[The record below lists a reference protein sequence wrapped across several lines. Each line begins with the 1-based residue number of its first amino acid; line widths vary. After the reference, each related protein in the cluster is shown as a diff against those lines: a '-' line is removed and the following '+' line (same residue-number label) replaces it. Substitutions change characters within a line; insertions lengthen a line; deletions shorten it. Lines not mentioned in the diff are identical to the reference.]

1 MRDSITDS
9 IIYSATFHRITVSL
23 FGFVC
28 NIVRD
33 DGDHA
38 RLHLRP
44 GTNAKRRLKYSK
56 SDKKIVCS
64 HSAVE

>member
-1 MRDSITDS
+1 M
-9 IIYSATFHRITVSL
+9 